1 MWFLWLL
8 SATGL
13 SDISASWERSGSVRI
28 IWTCPHDGR
37 CGPRPT
43 AAHMEGRVA
52 SVEVSEA
59 RDSTG
64 APGDAESAADTFP
77 GWEAQ

>member
-1 MWFLWLL
+1 M
-8 SATGL
+8 
-13 SDISASWERSGSVRI
+13 
-28 IWTCPHDGR
+28 
-37 CGPRPT
+37 
-43 AAHMEGRVA
+43 A

-64 APGDAESAADTFP
+64 APGDAESAADMFP